1 MIEFGH
7 PSLKNTVESM
17 HYDEVN
23 VSNTCLTLFTYK
35 QTNTKNTILY
45 SKGYSKRDRQAFCV
59 WDTGA
64 SIIAPCATQ
73 KQLHSGRARVGA
85 GQLGI
90 TH

>member
-1 MIEFGH
+1 
-7 PSLKNTVESM
+7 M

-23 VSNTCLTLFTYK
+23 VSNTRLTLFTYK
-35 QTNTKNTILY
+35 QTKNTILY
-45 SKGYSKRDRQAFCV
+45 SKGYSKCDRQAFCV
-59 WDTGA
+59 WDIGA

-73 KQLHSGRARVGA
+73 KQLHSGRARPGA